1 MTDRDTLFLF
11 TQALDVINGAL
22 VEHEGSMPY
31 EGLLRASETALGNRL
46 IGVAVYESDP
56 WAPFD
61 YFTIRFR
68 NRRFELVSHGT
79 RETDMVWRVSPG
91 YLEDVAENAQEY
103 IENPVRLD
111 WDWLK
116 GRVGVESLGTGFGRG
131 SP

>member
-1 MTDRDTLFLF
+1 MTDRDIVSLFAR
-11 TQALDVINGAL
+11 ALDVINSAL
-22 VEHEGSMPY
+22 AEHEDSMPY
-31 EGLLRASETALGNRL
+31 EGLLRASETVLGNRR

-68 NRRFELVSHGT
+68 HRRFELVSHGK
-79 RETDMVWRVSPG
+79 RETDLVWRVSPE
-91 YLEDVAENAQEY
+91 YLEEVAENAREY
-103 IENPVRLD
+103 IENPVKLD

-131 SP
+131 NP